1 MGRTG
6 GSNQPPS
13 HLATFLSAKG
23 PLPQRLRS
31 ILAKEVNEPEGAV
44 RCEWA
49 HRLVHEYGFSPT
61 QLAVNVAAGAGR
73 DAERSTVFADL
84 VAYRDARRK
93 EPFLVVETKRPDERK
108 GLAQAES
115 YARNLGADYHIWT
128 NGKATRFFR
137 TARYVDQSTP
147 VGNVPRWL
155 GGEPVATKPRKTL
168 DLPPFRDEE
177 HLRVIVKLC
186 HDRIFYRLG
195 HDPAKAF
202 DELMK
207 VLFLK
212 LYDERETPNCY
223 DCVTLAGESNGDTA
237 KRVRRLF
244 QHAVKSRRYKDVF
257 TTRLPTSQTGIDLDD
272 DTVAFIVRQF
282 QGYSLINTS
291 ATLEGADVKGTV
303 FEKMVGGTF
312 RGELGAYFTPREIVS
327 FMVQM
332 VSPTSRDV
340 VLDPA
345 CGSGG
350 FLIMALKYGSQTC
363 MHRKRRAT

>member
-1 MGRTG
+1 
-6 GSNQPPS
+6 
-13 HLATFLSAKG
+13 
-23 PLPQRLRS
+23 
-31 ILAKEVNEPEGAV
+31 
-44 RCEWA
+44 
-49 HRLVHEYGFSPT
+49 
-61 QLAVNVAAGAGR
+61 VNVAAGAGR